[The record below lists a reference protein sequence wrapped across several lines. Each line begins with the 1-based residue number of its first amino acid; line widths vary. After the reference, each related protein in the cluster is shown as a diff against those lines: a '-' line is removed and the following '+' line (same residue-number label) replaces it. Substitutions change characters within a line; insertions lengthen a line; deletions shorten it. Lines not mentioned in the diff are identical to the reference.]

1 MKKEK
6 LSTWP
11 FGEEAKLMRLTLVG
25 TFVDSILHSVFQEAS
40 TAWEAS

>member
-25 TFVDSILHSVFQEAS
+25 TFVDSIFTFGVSGS
-40 TAWEAS
+40 

>member
-11 FGEEAKLMRLTLVG
+11 FGEEAKLMRLTFVG
-25 TFVDSILHSVFQEAS
+25 TFVDNIFTFGVSGS
-40 TAWEAS
+40 